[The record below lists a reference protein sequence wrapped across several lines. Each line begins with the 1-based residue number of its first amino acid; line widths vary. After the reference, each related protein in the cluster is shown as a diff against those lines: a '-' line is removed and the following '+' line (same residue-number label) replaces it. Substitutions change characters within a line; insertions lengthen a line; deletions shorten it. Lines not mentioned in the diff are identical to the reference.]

1 MRSNRS
7 PKHLLRGTVAAGL
20 VAAAL
25 AAPAP
30 AQEQPT
36 GDDTLIA
43 TINGEPY
50 KLDLFRL
57 FYAQRLQ
64 QAGVENSPEFQEQAF
79 NEFMNLVVSAQEGEK
94 RKLSDRPDVQ
104 SALELERMMVLST
117 AALQAIGA
125 DTEVTDDELKQAYE
139 QFKEQA
145 KRTEYKARHIL
156 VDNKEKAEEIAK
168 QVTKKKG
175 KNFEE
180 LAKDNSTGPT
190 AEKGGDLGWFDA
202 RQMVKPFADAVA
214 KLEPGEW
221 TEEPVQTQFGWHVI
235 LLEETRDAEPP
246 SFEDAKPGLEAAL
259 KRQQV
264 AEKLAEMRNGAKVE
278 LNEDVVK
285 LKEDAAKE

>member
-7 PKHLLRGTVAAGL
+7 SKHLFRGTVAAGL
-20 VAAAL
+20 IAGAL
-25 AAPAP
+25 AAPVL

-64 QAGVENSPEFQEQAF
+64 QAGAENSPQFQEQAF

-94 RKLSDRPDVQ
+94 RQLADRPDVQ
-104 SALELERMMVLST
+104 AALELERMMVLST

-125 DTEVTDDELKQAYE
+125 DSEVTDDELKEAYE

-175 KNFEE
+175 KNFED
-180 LAKDNSTGPT
+180 LAKENSTGPT
-190 AEKGGDLGWFDA
+190 AEKGGDLGWFDS

-214 KLEPGEW
+214 ELKPGEW
-221 TEEPVQTQFGWHVI
+221 TEEPIQTQFGWHVI

-259 KRQQV
+259 KRQKV

-285 LKEDAAKE
+285 LKEDAPEN